1 MKTRFEKLQQE
12 QNDLKQRNFEYEND
26 FKDMEDQQI
35 NYCSKIAELESKI
48 QELEKR
54 VKFLNELENSKK
66 PKFLDETIANYKSKI
81 QELENEKSKNKKFFE
96 ETIANYKSKIQELEN
111 EKSKNKIFFEETIAN
126 YTTTKSNNSRQSPI
140 KKDQY
145 GSRSSRD
152 PRRQSDANYQ
162 NLDMDMSD
170 EEDSTIKKTSRK
182 SDEYSNR
189 SQ

>member
-54 VKFLNELENSKK
+54 VKFLNELENAK
-66 PKFLDETIANYKSKI
+66 KSK
-81 QELENEKSKNKKFFE
+81 FFD

-152 PRRQSDANYQ
+152 PRRQSDA
-162 NLDMDMSD
+162 
-170 EEDSTIKKTSRK
+170 R
-182 SDEYSNR
+182 
-189 SQ
+189 